1 MGKYGTNVNTKIFRD
16 EFVKRLTGL
25 VQEYKSTH
33 YDAALS
39 DIKFCEKVGLSY
51 ETYKAWKTTFK
62 TDAFV
67 EKYARYPKYDKLI
80 WLADLFGVSIDYL
93 TLREDAK
100 STKHAEIDFNIKSIC
115 EKTGLSENVTT
126 QLYAKNPYF
135 EIMPKFI
142 NYFFETSDTLIKLL
156 KTYSVTDWT
165 KKSNDELQALLDKI
179 LNVMIEENES
189 KKDSKRIYASK
200 RFFLRYMYFYVFEK
214 VSKIAYSDEK
224 HRLQTIDREVVL
236 LNEFSQEN
244 GIIGNNYT
252 IDAQLF
258 DKFYL
263 DTSLKYLAQ
272 IKDHFEKYDYEKT
285 HTRQGIIPKK

>member
-1 MGKYGTNVNTKIFRD
+1 MKKFDIVNDRKLFTDRLKGLIKDYKKLYNVTDEYIFKEILCVGKTTYYDWFKET
-16 EFVKRLTGL
+16 
-25 VQEYKSTH
+25 KST
-33 YDAALS
+33 YPSFENIIKLANLFNVSTDYLMCLS
-39 DIKFCEKVGLSY
+39 D
-51 ETYKAWKTTFK
+51 
-62 TDAFV
+62 
-67 EKYARYPKYDKLI
+67 DKSPQHKELN
-80 WLADLFGVSIDYL
+80 
-93 TLREDAK
+93 
-100 STKHAEIDFNIKSIC
+100 FNIKQIS

-126 QLYAKNPYF
+126 QLYSKNPYF

-165 KKSNDELQALLDKI
+165 KKSSDELQAVLDEI

-189 KKDSKRIYASK
+189 KKDNKRIYASK
-200 RFFLRYMYFYVFEK
+200 RLFLRYMFFYVFEK

-224 HRLQTIDREVVL
+224 HKLKTIDREVIL

-263 DTSLKYLAQ
+263 DTSLKYLSQ

-285 HTRQGIIPKK
+285 HNRRGIIPKK